1 MRAHRYPLELPL
13 RYRSI
18 GDQQWSTGTTTN
30 ISRSGVLFQGETE
43 LGIDTEIEVGLL
55 LSKISSAADIIFRA
69 RVVRMQAANGHGP
82 MLAAA
87 FSNYRFESKT
97 SALRG
102 ASVTGREPASPP
114 NRSIT

>member
-30 ISRSGVLFQGETE
+30 ISRSGVLFHGEMA

-55 LSKISSAADIIFRA
+55 LSRITSGADIIFRA
-69 RVVRMQAANGHGP
+69 RVVRTQAANGHP
-82 MLAAA
+82 AMLAAA
-87 FSNYRFESKT
+87 FSNYRFEAVASKRNV
-97 SALRG
+97 ALESSG
-102 ASVTGREPASPP
+102 EGIA
-114 NRSIT
+114 